1 MESRSLKVWPVAWI
15 NRLSSR
21 VTRPHPRLRS
31 FEYSRFLHPFSSRGY
46 AGILQ
51 NSNPPFLFLGEEEK
65 RKREFLSAKFIL
77 SLRKSS
83 KGFERKIGWSGGKE
97 RKARRTPRRRQ
108 WAIDMSTFWR
118 AEGARARWRYAKLV
132 TVYRQRDRRDS
143 GESWIALASLVTGH
157 FG

>member
-118 AEGARARWRYAKLV
+118 AGGARASWRQNWWRC
-132 TVYRQRDRRDS
+132 TDREIGEIRERVESPSPLLLPATS
-143 GESWIALASLVTGH
+143 GN
-157 FG
+157 